1 MPQGR
6 PSDFT
11 PEIAEKIC
19 SQLAS
24 GPSLLEICKSPDMP
38 AESTVRAW
46 ALDDLQGFAAKYARA
61 RELGYL
67 RMADEM
73 LGIADDGLNDWME
86 RRKAG
91 GEVETVVD
99 HEHITRSRLRFDA
112 RRWLLSKCLPKIYG
126 DKLEHTG
133 PDGGPIQVT
142 VARFTGDG
150 DGQLDP
156 K

>member
-6 PSDFT
+6 PSEFT
-11 PEIAEKIC
+11 PEIADKIC
-19 SQLAS
+19 GLLAG
-24 GPSLLEICKSPDMP
+24 GPSLLEICKNDETLP
-38 AESTVRAW
+38 AESTVRSW
-46 ALDDLQGFAAKYARA
+46 ALDNVQGFAAKYARA

-86 RRKAG
+86 RRREN
-91 GEVETVVD
+91 GETESVVN

-133 PDGGPIQVT
+133 PDGGPIAVT
-142 VARFTGDG
+142 VARFTGEEPAG
-150 DGQLDP
+150 G
-156 K
+156 